1 LDIRRGVEKVLA
13 YPAGVPREKYLPR
26 TKLWL
31 RQRSAAQFVIVYA
44 ILPSERPKSPGV
56 VSIRAVRHRREA
68 DVFKGVK
75 QRRIPYG
82 P

>member
-1 LDIRRGVEKVLA
+1 MPGVEKILA
-13 YPAGVPREKYLPR
+13 HPAGAGPEVFVRS
-26 TKLWL
+26 TDLWL
-31 RQRSAAQFVIVYA
+31 RRRRAAQFVIVYA
-44 ILPSERPKSPGV
+44 ILPSEDPKSLDTT

-75 QRRIPYG
+75 ELLIPNA